1 MGRRKTS
8 KNAGISLRNTRR
20 KKRKFNMRSM
30 KPIKLKKKQK
40 GIKDFNVDKILNNK
54 DLIVKAIFES
64 FMQNDPDAILEIINA
79 YTSKVNK
86 SEFAENSGIAR
97 STLYDMLEGRK
108 NPTLRI
114 LTQCIHEILC

>member
-1 MGRRKTS
+1 MVRRKTS
-8 KNAGISLRNTRR
+8 RSAAISLRNTRR
-20 KKRKFNMRSM
+20 KKRKFNVKSM
-30 KPIKLKKKQK
+30 TPIKLKTKK
-40 GIKDFNVDKILNNK
+40 GIAHFDPDKILSNK
-54 DLIVKAIFES
+54 DLIIQAIFEG

-86 SEFAENSGIAR
+86 SEFSENSGIAR

-108 NPTLRI
+108 NPTLRV